1 MCRWQ
6 RSEVRKETRLSI
18 PCTITCERRGFKQG
32 SADCGPG
39 PTLRLLPVF
48 IWHKLATVSTF
59 LNDRVGGR
67 EYFMTHEKYMKFTFV
82 SINKVLWKLG
92 PTRFFLL
99 LLFFKYCLWLFP
111 CCKGRIEPL
120 QQRSCDPESL
130 KHLLFFLFR
139 VC

>member
-18 PCTITCERRGFKQG
+18 LCTITCERRGFKQG
-32 SADCGPG
+32 SANCGPG
-39 PTLRLLPVF
+39 PTLRLPPVF

-59 LNDRVGGR
+59 LNDWVGGR

-92 PTRFFLL
+92 PTRFF
-99 LLFFKYCLWLFP
+99 
-111 CCKGRIEPL
+111 CCCCFLSIVYG
-120 QQRSCDPESL
+120 
-130 KHLLFFLFR
+130 FFLAAKAELSHCNR
-139 VC
+139 DLVIQKA